1 MIFTRLCGR
10 FEFEAEVEF
19 DSIGG
24 SKWIFDLLDFE
35 RATKAWDLL
44 VNLIVSVFDII
55 AVLVMHVSR
64 KYMIRTIDGRDGIV
78 VLRVVAH

>member
-1 MIFTRLCGR
+1 MIFARLCRG

-35 RATKAWDLL
+35 RTTKTWYLL
-44 VNLIVSVFDII
+44 INLIVSIFDII
-55 AVLVMHVSR
+55 AVLIMHVSR
-64 KYMIRTIDGRDGIV
+64 KYIIRSVDRRDGIV